1 MIRGSNSLSIGDLAG
16 YDFIQCIDEGN
27 GGYVRLNH
35 QNNLEKLRT
44 TSTGINVTGTV
55 NATAFVGDGSNLTGV
70 DAVITQASPAPTG
83 QSTGAL
89 WFNTTDKV
97 LYVHDGT
104 EFIPVYAPPF
114 SATGG
119 TESTSG
125 SYKVHTF
132 TTSGS
137 FITTS
142 AGVVDIFVLAGG
154 GSGGAGHYSA
164 GGGAGGGYKESIELP
179 IGTYTV
185 TVGAGASA
193 PHGDSY
199 TTANG
204 SNSSFGTS
212 ITCIGGGGGAHDW
225 DTGNA
230 GGCGGGGS
238 GNGSAPGGN
247 STQTGSKPP
256 YYGNSG
262 GNSGSNYAAG
272 GGGGL
277 NGPGIPG
284 TNGQLNITGGP
295 GLELNDWG
303 TSSSW
308 YGAGG
313 SGWTYDAGGYTGRAS
328 GIGGMGTTIGN
339 TSKAN
344 MDAIVNTGS
353 GGGGLDRRE
362 ASYAGNGSSGIVIV
376 RYAV

>member
-1 MIRGSNSLSIGDLAG
+1 MYYNT
-16 YDFIQCIDEGN
+16 
-27 GGYVRLNH
+27 
-35 QNNLEKLRT
+35 T
-44 TSTGINVTGTV
+44 TSTLNVS
-55 NATAFVGDGSNLTGV
+55 DGS
-70 DAVITQASPAPTG
+70 AWAA
-83 QSTGAL
+83 
-89 WFNTTDKV
+89 
-97 LYVHDGT
+97 
-104 EFIPVYAPPF
+104 VYAPPF

-154 GSGGAGHYSA
+154 GSGGGGHYSA

-313 SGWTYDAGGYTGRAS
+313 SGWTYDVGGYTGRAS
-328 GIGGMGTTIGN
+328 GIGGMGATIGN